1 MSHGES
7 SELPAELIEDEDDR
21 TGLDASPIS
30 PSSPQAPPADNAP
43 TEEDAGL
50 ENTGDRIW
58 RKRSAHLRDLLTT
71 LDTIIYIELAALYY
85 LE

>member
-1 MSHGES
+1 MSHGENT
-7 SELPAELIEDEDDR
+7 ELPAELIEDEDDR

-30 PSSPQAPPADNAP
+30 PLSPQATSANNAP

-50 ENTGDRIW
+50 ENTSDRIW

-71 LDTIIYIELAALYY
+71 LDAIIYIELAALYY